1 MTGVLKES
9 SVIVADKKEGSQLYN
24 KGNFGYPLSGG
35 GLELDLMEATF
46 LVETGRMEVLCN
58 EGTMTFESLFSY
70 SSSASEGFD
79 IRYMVYRDIR
89 QRGFIVKPE
98 TGGLDL
104 SVFPRGKT
112 MNSARPQYLVRS
124 VSERTAFTVDA
135 FMDLAETTR
144 SKNRELLF
152 AIVDE
157 EGDMTYYLVSKRTLS
172 GTEGTVNTG
181 IKAEGKLIRDRVFVF
196 SETSA
201 GAIRAN
207 GAFGKTVGNVLQ
219 LSLIETCY
227 LMKKGILSTVSSEKG
242 KKMKL
247 SDMIA
252 FGRSAQDEF
261 DMRLKAFSDMRDNGL
276 VVKTGFKYGTHF
288 RVYEKDPDTCHAQFL
303 VHAVEGPQTIMWP
316 EISRAVRLA
325 HGVKKEILFCRV
337 KKDIEYLGFER
348 FRP

>member
-1 MTGVLKES
+1 MPGILKES
-9 SVIVADKKEGSQLYN
+9 SVIITDQKESSQIYN

-35 GLELDLMEATF
+35 SVELDLIEATF
-46 LVETGRMEVLCN
+46 LLETGRLEVTRN
-58 EGTMTFESLFSY
+58 GERMTFESLFSY

-89 QRGFIVKPE
+89 QRGFVVKAE
-98 TGGLDL
+98 TGDMDL

-112 MNSARPQYLVRS
+112 LSNSRPRYLVKA
-124 VSERTAFTVDA
+124 VSERTAFSIDS
-135 FMDLAETTR
+135 FMELASSAA
-144 SKNRELLF
+144 SKNKELLF

-157 EGDMTYYLVSKRTLS
+157 EGDMTYYIISKRAL
-172 GTEGTVNTG
+172 TG
-181 IKAEGKLIRDRVFVF
+181 SVPLTGGEIKAEGRLIKDMVFVF
-196 SETSA
+196 DGTQAQAVHGS
-201 GAIRAN
+201 
-207 GAFGKTVGNVLQ
+207 GAFGKTAGNVLQ

-227 LMKKGILSTVSSEKG
+227 LMSKNMISSVSTENG
-242 KKMKL
+242 KKMRL
-247 SDMIA
+247 QDMMK

-261 DMRLKAFSDMRDNGL
+261 DLRFKAFSDMRDSGL

-288 RVYEKDPDTCHAQFL
+288 RVYEHDPDACHARFL
-303 VHAVEGPQTIMWP
+303 VHSVDGSRTIMWP

-337 KKDIEYLGFER
+337 KDNIEYLEFKR